1 MTSMKIIIN
10 FHNHKITNPKT
21 ITKERTCN
29 CIYKAKCRLRQ
40 NCLINNIIR
49 EAWFMSTNPNFEEK
63 NYFGTVEATL
73 NFQTTKQT
81 VSYPTKHDK
90 WKSYDKHLLYV
101 PVALLKSK
109 EHLKFFV
116 NYINSKH
123 KNINFTLEA
132 EDLNSFSFLDVKSFR
147 INKRFVTFS

>member
-1 MTSMKIIIN
+1 MAN
-10 FHNHKITNPKT
+10 
-21 ITKERTCN
+21 
-29 CIYKAKCRLRQ
+29 
-40 NCLINNIIR
+40 
-49 EAWFMSTNPNFEEK
+49 EK
-63 NYFGTVEATL
+63 VN
-73 NFQTTKQT
+73 
-81 VSYPTKHDK
+81 
-90 WKSYDKHLLYV
+90 DKHLLYV

-132 EDLNSFSFLDVKSFR
+132 EDLNSFSFLDVKSFL